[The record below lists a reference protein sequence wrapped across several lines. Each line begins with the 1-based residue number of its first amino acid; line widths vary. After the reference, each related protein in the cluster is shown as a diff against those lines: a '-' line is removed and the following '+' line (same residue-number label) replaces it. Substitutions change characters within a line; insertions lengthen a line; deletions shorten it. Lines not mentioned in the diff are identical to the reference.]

1 MNRSRVRLAV
11 FLLLL
16 LVGVSAAGVAVP
28 GRAMALG
35 TVTMISSP
43 NITSS
48 FVGNIGTVEITGVA
62 VKPGQSDQFTI
73 SVPGGVTLDG
83 SQPIGAFVS
92 VPQYNPD
99 NTTVNAFWP
108 GPNAVED
115 ASVSRFRAGQGSV
128 SFVIT
133 AAPSS
138 SSFSGIG
145 TVVVDLPASG
155 AAGAAHG
162 PINVLVW
169 DSDNLIPHGV
179 VGTGTLTN
187 NPGQQLAIAT
197 TSLPAATAGEY
208 YAAAITTNG
217 GGYSPFA
224 FAVSAGALPP
234 GLSLSANSG
243 TIVGTPA
250 SAGSYTFT
258 VTVTDKTGFSASQPY
273 TLTVNPGPTAAPVPG
288 TSSSQGVGFTDIAN
302 SWAAPYI
309 LKLAKAGVVNGYPDG
324 TFRPEDTVTRA
335 QFAKML
341 LTAMGVKPEQDS
353 SVLTGYSDYAGYASW
368 ELPWLA
374 AAVDH
379 HVLSGYPDGTLRPD
393 ATVTWL
399 EAAAMIG
406 RAIGGSAP
414 VDFTGATAVPGW
426 ARPYVAVDLAQ
437 ARGQGLLA
445 GGFNLT
451 ADSGE
456 PLTRARAAAAVAV
469 YMGL

>member
-1 MNRSRVRLAV
+1 VRLAV

-16 LVGVSAAGVAVP
+16 MVAVSAAGVSVP

-43 NITSS
+43 DITSS
-48 FVGNIGTVEITGVA
+48 FVGSVGTVEITGVA
-62 VKPGQSDQFTI
+62 VKAGQSDQFTI
-73 SVPGGVTLDG
+73 AVPGGVTLDSG
-83 SQPIGAFVS
+83 QPVGAFVS
-92 VPQYNPD
+92 VPQYNPG
-99 NTTVNAFWP
+99 NTSLNAFWP
-108 GPNAVED
+108 GPNAGED

-128 SFVIT
+128 SFTIT

-138 SSFSGIG
+138 TSFSGIG
-145 TVVVDLPASG
+145 TVVVGLPASG
-155 AAGAAHG
+155 VAGAAHG
-162 PINVLVW
+162 PVNVLVW

-197 TSLPAATAGEY
+197 TSLPPATAGEY
-208 YAAAITTNG
+208 YSAAIATNG
-217 GGYSPFA
+217 GGYSPYI
-224 FAVSAGALPP
+224 FAVNAGTLPP
-234 GLSLSANSG
+234 GLSLPADSG

-258 VTVTDKTGFSASQPY
+258 VTVTDKTGFSASQQY
-273 TLTVNPGPTAAPVPG
+273 TLTVNPGQTAAQVPA
-288 TSSSQGVGFTDIAN
+288 TPSSQGAGFSDIAN
-302 SWAAPYI
+302 SWAASYI
-309 LKLAKAGVVNGYPDG
+309 TKLAKAGVVNGYPDG
-324 TFRPEDTVTRA
+324 TFRPEQTVTRV

-341 LTAMGVKPEQDS
+341 LTAMGTKPDQDT

-399 EAAAMIG
+399 EGAVMIG
-406 RAIGGSAP
+406 RAIGGRAP
-414 VDFTGATAVPGW
+414 VDFTGTAAVPAW

-437 ARGQGLLA
+437 ARGQGLFA
-445 GGFNLT
+445 GGFNLA
-451 ADSGE
+451 ADGGE

-469 YMGL
+469 YLGL